1 MGTALNGT
9 YAMTPGSFKLLD
21 HHGNIIA
28 TGASSREAMAPLPD
42 SAARKAML
50 SEWARYK
57 ADAAEARLQQT
68 RARDASIRTLN
79 DGITR
84 LTHRID
90 AEVAHRTRRHKA
102 AELKAAEDEARRIQA
117 KLDAGPDPDDPAS
130 YGSGLT
136 PLPASHPE
144 DKRQLAASHMGS
156 DAENAEGDLP
166 EDLLRT
172 VPAPAGEF
180 AYEHPPRQVS
190 QPILVSLNM
199 AD

>member
-1 MGTALNGT
+1 MVCV
-9 YAMTPGSFKLLD
+9 
-21 HHGNIIA
+21 
-28 TGASSREAMAPLPD
+28 PD
-42 SAARKAML
+42 TFVAKFFLR
-50 SEWARYK
+50 
-57 ADAAEARLQQT
+57 ADAAQAQAAQA
-68 RARDASIRTLN
+68 RARDASIRTLT

-90 AEVAHRTRRHKA
+90 AEVARRARRRKA
-102 AELKAAEDEARRIQA
+102 AELKTAEDEARRIQA

-144 DKRQLAASHMGS
+144 DKRQLATSHMGS
-156 DAENAEGDLP
+156 DAEGDLP
-166 EDLLRT
+166 EDLLNT

-180 AYEHPPRQVS
+180 AYKHPPRQVA
-190 QPILVSLNM
+190 QPISVSLNT